1 MKQVKIRSLIYH
13 DPAINWDFESE
24 NPDQKISELIA
35 SGVLGNE
42 SEYTI
47 EIKDIS
53 HDHAMAE
60 CLAARKA
67 AYPSPEEFLNAFFDG
82 GQDALNAL
90 QLKRLEIKAAHP
102 KPVKES

>member
-1 MKQVKIRSLIYH
+1 MKQVIIRNLAGEQIAGVKME
-13 DPAINWDFESE
+13 DPSAW
-24 NPDQKISELIA
+24 IA
-35 SGVLGNE
+35 ECEQNHFWGEWGT
-42 SEYTI
+42 YTI
-47 EIKDIS
+47 DIQDIS
-53 HDHAMAE
+53 HDHALAE

-67 AYPSPEEFLNAFFDG
+67 AYPTPEQFMNAFFDG